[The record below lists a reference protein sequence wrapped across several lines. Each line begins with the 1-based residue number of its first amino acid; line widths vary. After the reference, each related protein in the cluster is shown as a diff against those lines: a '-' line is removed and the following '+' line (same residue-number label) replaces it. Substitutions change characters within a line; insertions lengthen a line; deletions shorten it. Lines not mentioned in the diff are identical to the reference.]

1 MLWPWKIRELAEKE
15 SEDGVFKMLRSDVT
29 RFLTTI
35 PIGTTPVA
43 WLSLVLYPVGRVVTY
58 LSMGMLKALGLK
70 GRSEPYVTEDEL
82 KLMLRGAELSGAIE
96 EEEHDMI
103 ENVLEIKDTHLREV
117 MTPLVDVVAI
127 DARASLVDFHNL
139 WVTHQ
144 YSRVPVFEQRVDNIV
159 GIAYAMDMLDY
170 VPKGELQES
179 ISVGDMAHKPAYF
192 VPESMAWD
200 TTEEKLRDYFNN
212 YSEVSQAVIM
222 RDKTTGRP
230 RGFGFVVFSDPF
242 VLDLSLHEKHTIDGR
257 TVEAKRALSREEQH
271 NSRSGNLNSS
281 RGSEGGGNFK
291 TKKIFVGGLPTTL
304 TEDGFRQYFESYGH
318 VTDVV
323 VMYDQNTQR
332 PGGFGFITFDSE
344 DAVDRVLHKTF
355 HELMGKR
362 VEVKRVL
369 PKDANSGGG
378 SRGGGYQGYG
388 ASSVN
393 NSTFDG
399 RIDGNRFM
407 QPQSTA
413 GGFPSYLGYGAPG
426 YGYGAAGTGVGYGGY
441 GGYGIVGY
449 GGAGTGFGGPT
460 GAYGNSNAGYM
471 SAAPGA
477 LKGSWGNQTP
487 SGYGASGYDSGSAV
501 SAPTGQ
507 SPAGAS
513 GYGNQGYGYGNYG
526 GIGGPYS
533 GGYGAAS
540 ERAGSGARGEQGSGY
555 GDSNGN
561 SGSNSSDWRSF
572 QHTPALHFP
581 VERNLILIGIE
592 DSMLFG
598 VCGMDRKLKWDRM
611 MMLCY
616 MIVQGDDN
624 SITWTGLAKIFPG
637 NIIKDNSI
645 TWTGL
650 AKIFPG
656 NIIKRTSWTS
666 KKICEKNEDIS
677 ISPTCV
683 ENLKEF

>member
-1 MLWPWKIRELAEKE
+1 MLKDAWPKLSPVLRLFKEQGLILAAVLGLSAFFSMAETSITMLWPWKIRELAEKE

-35 PIGTTPVA
+35 PIGTTSDQWHGFPC
-43 WLSLVLYPVGRVVTY
+43 
-58 LSMGMLKALGLK
+58 
-70 GRSEPYVTEDEL
+70 EPYVTEDEL

-192 VPESMAWD
+192 VPESIAWD

-212 YSEVSQAVIM
+212 YGEVSQAVIM

-242 VLDLSLHEKHTIDGR
+242 VLDLALHEKHTIDGR

-332 PGGFGFITFDSE
+332 PWGFGFITFDSE

-388 ASSVN
+388 ASGVN

-413 GGFPSYLGYGAPG
+413 GGFPSYSGYGAPG

-441 GGYGIVGY
+441 GGYGIGGY

-561 SGSNSSDWRSF
+561 SGYPNAS
-572 QHTPALHFP
+572 
-581 VERNLILIGIE
+581 
-592 DSMLFG
+592 
-598 VCGMDRKLKWDRM
+598 
-611 MMLCY
+611 
-616 MIVQGDDN
+616 
-624 SITWTGLAKIFPG
+624 
-637 NIIKDNSI
+637 
-645 TWTGL
+645 
-650 AKIFPG
+650 
-656 NIIKRTSWTS
+656 
-666 KKICEKNEDIS
+666 
-677 ISPTCV
+677 
-683 ENLKEF
+683 